1 MYTTWKGVRG
11 KFKTV
16 SFTVLEMMSIIN
28 YLHVQVELSGMMG
41 AGRIKMTVVGKD
53 VLITKNEVIIAH
65 FNDLTLNWSLP
76 GFINWDYQP
85 V

>member
-1 MYTTWKGVRG
+1 MP
-11 KFKTV
+11 
-16 SFTVLEMMSIIN
+16 IIN

-65 FNDLTLNWSLP
+65 FNDLTSLN
-76 GFINWDYQP
+76 
-85 V
+85 